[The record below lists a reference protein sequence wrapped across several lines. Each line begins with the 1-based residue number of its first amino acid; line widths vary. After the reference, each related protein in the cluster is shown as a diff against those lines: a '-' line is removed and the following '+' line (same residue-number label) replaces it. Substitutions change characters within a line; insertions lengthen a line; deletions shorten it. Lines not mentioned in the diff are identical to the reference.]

1 MASLNQNYLAVIKVV
16 GVGGHGV
23 NAINRMIDRGQR
35 GVEFIAINT
44 DAQQLVMS
52 EADVKIDIGREVTR
66 GLGAGADPAVGRRAA
81 EDHKDEIE
89 MALRGADMV
98 FVTAGEGGGTGTG
111 ASPIVARIA
120 KELGALTV
128 GVVTTPWAYEGK
140 RRAEKADIGIE
151 ELRAEVDTLIIIPNE
166 LLMKNTN
173 SSVSV
178 LEALKIADDPL
189 VAGVQGITDLIVR
202 PHLINVDFAD
212 VSTVLKGA
220 GTALMG
226 IGAAKGEDR
235 AIRAA
240 EAAISSPMT
249 DTTIDGALGVL
260 VLVEG
265 ATALTVHELNNAVML
280 IKESV
285 DEEANII
292 AGLSID
298 DTLGD
303 EVRVTVVAA
312 GFNAS
317 TKRIRPSER
326 LTQVSSAATSTQ
338 RESSVFD
345 IANGGA
351 FASSMEINFE
361 TGPATEPVN
370 IVEEG
375 FVQNRPNQT
384 SFGDDLDIPD
394 FLK

>member
-44 DAQQLVMS
+44 DAQQLVLS

-81 EDHKDEIE
+81 EDHQDEIE

-111 ASPIVARIA
+111 ASPVVARIA
-120 KELGALTV
+120 KSLGALTV

-140 RRAEKADIGIE
+140 QRESKAEQGIE

-166 LLMKNTN
+166 LLIKNTN
-173 SSVSV
+173 SSVTV
-178 LEALKIADDPL
+178 LEALRLADDPL
-189 VAGVQGITDLIVR
+189 VAGVQGITDLIVNW
-202 PHLINVDFAD
+202 HLINVDFAD
-212 VSTVLKGA
+212 VRAVLTGA
-220 GTALMG
+220 GSALMG

-265 ATALTVHELNNAVML
+265 SATIGMHELNQAFML

-285 DEEANII
+285 DENANII
-292 AGLSID
+292 AGLSVD

-312 GFNAS
+312 GFKNGATRRRVSDSRPLFAS
-317 TKRIRPSER
+317 TPEVPAAP
-326 LTQVSSAATSTQ
+326 TQDEPISFGSGNGLKFDST
-338 RESSVFD
+338 
-345 IANGGA
+345 
-351 FASSMEINFE
+351 
-361 TGPATEPVN
+361 PATEPVDV
-370 IVEEG
+370 IEETY
-375 FVQNRPNQT
+375 VAPPAQPVKPVY
-384 SFGDDLDIPD
+384 GDDLDIPD

>member
-23 NAINRMIDRGQR
+23 NAINRMIDRRQR

-44 DAQQLVMS
+44 DAQQLVLS

-66 GLGAGADPAVGRRAA
+66 GLGAGADPSVGKRAA
-81 EDHKDEIE
+81 EDHEDEIE

-98 FVTAGEGGGTGTG
+98 FVAAGEGGGTGTG
-111 ASPIVARIA
+111 ASPVVARIA
-120 KELGALTV
+120 KKLGALTV

-140 RRAEKADIGIE
+140 RRSDKAEQGIE

-166 LLMKNTN
+166 LLIKNTN
-173 SSVSV
+173 SSVTV
-178 LEALKIADDPL
+178 LEALRLADDPL
-189 VAGVQGITDLIVR
+189 VAGVQGITDLIVNW
-202 PHLINVDFAD
+202 HLINVDFAD
-212 VSTVLKGA
+212 VRAVLTGA
-220 GTALMG
+220 GSALMG

-265 ATALTVHELNNAVML
+265 SATIGMHELNQAFML

-292 AGLSID
+292 AGLSVD

-312 GFNAS
+312 GFKTGAVRRKPSDSRPMFAEPETAAPAPEATLAFGATGSGIKFDAS
-317 TKRIRPSER
+317 
-326 LTQVSSAATSTQ
+326 
-338 RESSVFD
+338 
-345 IANGGA
+345 
-351 FASSMEINFE
+351 
-361 TGPATEPVN
+361 PATEPVN
-370 IVEEG
+370 TVEEPNY
-375 FVQNRPNQT
+375 VQPARQEKQN
-384 SFGDDLDIPD
+384 FGDDLDIPD